1 MYSLTRYRFPQS
13 HMQNIG
19 QVEVDLNVQKKELD
33 IVKREIE
40 KASGPGAD
48 NFIRKMKL
56 FLRDAGKQKDDAV
69 NEMDS
74 LWEMLGTQM
83 EGWGEKKPKRG
94 ASPDPAQEFFGC
106 FAKFCTAYHRAVAD
120 NKRRKELA
128 EKKARQ
134 EAERAARSAKRK
146 QNKGATATGDDDDI
160 FGKINAKLKQGNA
173 QSIIDN
179 FKANQAK
186 RAKNKPAGGRRAM
199 PGMGAMDMSELKG
212 ALGRRRGGSRR

>member
-1 MYSLTRYRFPQS
+1 M
-13 HMQNIG
+13 
-19 QVEVDLNVQKKELD
+19 EVDLNVQKKELN
-33 IVKREIE
+33 VVEREIE

-48 NFIRKMKL
+48 NFTRKMKL
-56 FLRDAGKQKDDAV
+56 FVRDAGKQKDDAV
-69 NEMDS
+69 KEMDS
-74 LWEMLGTQM
+74 LWEMLGAQM

-106 FAKFCTAYHRAVAD
+106 FAKFAAAYRRAAAD

-128 EKKARQ
+128 AKKARQ
-134 EAERAARSAKRK
+134 EAEKAARAAKRK
-146 QNKGATATGDDDDI
+146 QNKRVTSTGDDDDI

-186 RAKNKPAGGRRAM
+186 RAKSKPTGGRRAM

-212 ALGRRRGGSRR
+212 ALGRRGRGGSRR